1 MKKLNTVQKLS
12 PYGGVTTPSLNTLAP
27 PIPIYAEHGVRHA
40 CLSVSPMEQH
50 MRAVKAVLE
59 FTYPQDETKLKHAL
73 KGEDYYLALV
83 HIDRMLSSGQVDRNC
98 DEAVHRVRILLDEVL
113 AE

>member
-40 CLSVSPMEQH
+40 CLSVSPTEQR
-50 MRAVKAVLE
+50 MKAVLE
-59 FTYPQDETKLKHAL
+59 FTYPQDEGKLKHAL
-73 KGEDYYLALV
+73 RGEEYYLALV
-83 HIDRMLSSGQVDRNC
+83 EVDRVFNIGGHPEQML
-98 DEAVHRVRILLDEVL
+98 DRIADLVAKGLE
-113 AE
+113 E